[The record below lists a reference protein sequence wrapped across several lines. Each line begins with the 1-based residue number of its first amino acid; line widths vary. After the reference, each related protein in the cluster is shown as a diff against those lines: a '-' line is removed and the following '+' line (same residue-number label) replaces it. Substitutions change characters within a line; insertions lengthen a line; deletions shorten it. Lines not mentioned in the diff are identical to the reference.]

1 MSKKT
6 FIVIVALLALCGA
19 GVATEL
25 TLLHAKQILQP
36 GFRSFCSWSDTFNCD
51 VVAQSRWAELLGIPI
66 ASLGLL
72 YYLFIALLSA
82 LAFRKTAAL
91 QGIASLIFILTGA
104 SLLYSVFLAYISSA
118 VIQTICIL
126 CSGLHAV
133 NAAMFAVSWVYLR
146 SPISEVRTAVRLG
159 KESLLQRPMRG
170 MALLSSLVPFLA
182 SAWGFGLWTQSLK
195 VKSSALLGEKSVIAL
210 GPEEIK
216 LLYGESTPSGSPLI
230 VFEFS
235 DFQCFYCAELSR
247 SLHEAIRP
255 MGDRIKVVFKNYPLD
270 TSCNGFLQFQVHP
283 FACSSAA
290 AAQCAARQ
298 GKFWPFHDL
307 LFKNQ
312 NAQGPDSLMLYAI
325 QVGLDIDVFK
335 SCLRDPAVL
344 ELVRADIALGRRLGI
359 QGVPVFIIKDKM
371 YVGARSAEELRSLI
385 QHNLP

>member
-1 MSKKT
+1 LSKKT
-6 FIVIVALLALCGA
+6 FITIVALLALCGA

-36 GFRSFCSWSDTFNCD
+36 GFRSFCSWSNTFNCD
-51 VVAQSRWAELLGIPI
+51 VVAQSRWSELFGIPI

-82 LAFRKTAAL
+82 LALRKTDDLRFVAP
-91 QGIASLIFILTGA
+91 LIFVLAGA
-104 SLLYSVFLAYISSA
+104 SFLYSVFLAYISSA
-118 VIQTICIL
+118 VIRTICIL
-126 CSGLHAV
+126 CSGLHLI
-133 NAAMFAVSWVYLR
+133 NAAMFVVSWVYLR
-146 SPISEVRTAVRLG
+146 TPVSKVRTAVRMG
-159 KESLLQRPMRG
+159 KESLLKRPASSL
-170 MALLSSLVPFLA
+170 ALLSILVPFLA
-182 SAWGFGLWTQSLK
+182 SAWGFELWTQSLK

-216 LLYGESTPSGSPLI
+216 LLYGESAPSGSTLI

-235 DFQCFYCAELSR
+235 DFQCSYCAELSR
-247 SLHEAIRP
+247 SLHKAIRP
-255 MGDRIKVVFKNYPLD
+255 LGDRIRVVFKNYPLD
-270 TSCNGFLQFQVHP
+270 NSCNRFLQTQVHS

-298 GKFWPFHDL
+298 GKFWPFHDI

-312 NAQGPDSLMLYAI
+312 YTQDPDSLMLYAM
-325 QVGLDIDVFK
+325 QVGLDIDEFK

-344 ELVRADIALGRRLGI
+344 EQIKADIALGKRLGLP
-359 QGVPVFIIKDKM
+359 GVPALVIKDKIFL
-371 YVGARSAEELRSLI
+371 GSRSPEELRPLL